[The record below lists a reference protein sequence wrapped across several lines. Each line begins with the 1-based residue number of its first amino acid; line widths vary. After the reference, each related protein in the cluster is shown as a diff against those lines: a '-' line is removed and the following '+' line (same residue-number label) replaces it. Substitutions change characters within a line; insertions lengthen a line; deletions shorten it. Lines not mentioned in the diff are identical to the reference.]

1 MPLFNILCFYTLTN
15 PSGLIGSRQ
24 KTNHRKKQV
33 EKKPAIDLRRS
44 SYYTNPL
51 LKVQKM
57 VCASDN
63 AQHRLPAIE
72 DSMTEW
78 LPKPTP
84 ADILISYRSHPIA
97 VSCCNRFFASIMMNL
112 VCGCK
117 GR

>member
-1 MPLFNILCFYTLTN
+1 MKDENKLDELLDVLRYFHSSVPKTSDNELNLKLCFGQEV
-15 PSGLIGSRQ
+15 SHSW
-24 KTNHRKKQV
+24 
-33 EKKPAIDLRRS
+33 
-44 SYYTNPL
+44 PL